1 MFNKN
6 FPRLLE
12 QEQIVNVHLE
22 NEATELINEKL
33 YVSVLLLS
41 KDYTFGIET
50 TH

>member
-12 QEQIVNVHLE
+12 QEQIVNVQ
-22 NEATELINEKL
+22 NEATELISKKL
-33 YVSVLLLS
+33 SISVLLLS
-41 KDYTFGIET
+41 KDYTLGIET

>member
-1 MFNKN
+1 MFYKN
-6 FPRLLE
+6 FASLLE
-12 QEQIVNVHLE
+12 QEQIVNVLE

-41 KDYTFGIET
+41 KDYTLGIET